1 MVPPLL
7 TCLKTLLISNFGFSL
22 ANICYGCLLCSLAVP
37 HVVAELLKENV
48 ALDVSYG
55 PATSITVRYVQLSLC
70 VLMHVD
76 SCAVQ

>member
-1 MVPPLL
+1 M
-7 TCLKTLLISNFGFSL
+7 CL
-22 ANICYGCLLCSLAVP
+22 LAVP

-55 PATSITVRYVQLSLC
+55 PATSITVRCVQLSLC